1 MYMQFK
7 INIGSKAQVWNKTA
21 KKTSGGLTRNKL
33 MRNKRGRIVSRRK
46 HHLGKTKGL
55 KRLKSLG
62 FFTKKGQFGVFRK
75 DGKQTKKK
83 GRKRSRKKGR
93 KKKTRKKPC
102 RHKSGPKKGKYKKC

>member
-1 MYMQFK
+1 MPFK

-75 DGKQTKKK
+75 DGQKTKKR
-83 GRKRSRKKGR
+83 GRKRGR
-93 KKKTRKKPC
+93 KRKTKKRVC